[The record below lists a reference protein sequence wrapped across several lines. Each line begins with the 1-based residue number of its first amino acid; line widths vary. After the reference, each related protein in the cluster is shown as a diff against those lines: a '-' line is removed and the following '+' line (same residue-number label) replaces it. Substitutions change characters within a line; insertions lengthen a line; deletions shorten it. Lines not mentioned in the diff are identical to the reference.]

1 MAEKKKKYSAA
12 KTFGWSVLA
21 LILGVLLGFILVSY
35 YFFPK
40 DKGEFPVS
48 GDLQFHFLEL
58 GNKYNGDSIY
68 VKAGET
74 DILIDAGS
82 RADSA
87 DDISSY
93 VDRYCTDGVLEYV
106 IATHADQDHIA
117 AFAGNG
123 SNPSL
128 FTHYECEVIIDFP
141 LTNTD
146 SNTYQNYVAAREAE
160 TEAGAKHYTA
170 LQCYRETGGAQRVY
184 ELSDGIT
191 MEILYNY
198 YYENESSDE
207 NNYSVC
213 LLFRQGGRSFLLTGD
228 LEEKGEEYLV
238 EYNDLPEVEL
248 FKAGHHG
255 SKTSSTEALLSVI
268 RPKIVCVCCCAGH
281 NQYGAKPENVFPTQA
296 MIDRV
301 ANYTDRVYV
310 TSLYD
315 EESESEASMNGTIV
329 VTASASGV
337 TVSGSHNDT
346 LLKDTAWFLANRTMP
361 AAWESKNI
369 A

>member
-128 FTHYECEVIIDFP
+128 FTHYEC
-141 LTNTD
+141 
-146 SNTYQNYVAAREAE
+146 
-160 TEAGAKHYTA
+160 
-170 LQCYRETGGAQRVY
+170 
-184 ELSDGIT
+184 
-191 MEILYNY
+191 
-198 YYENESSDE
+198 
-207 NNYSVC
+207 C
-213 LLFRQGGRSFLLTGD
+213 LL
-228 LEEKGEEYLV
+228 Y
-238 EYNDLPEVEL
+238 
-248 FKAGHHG
+248 
-255 SKTSSTEALLSVI
+255 TSPSPRDCS
-268 RPKIVCVCCCAGH
+268 
-281 NQYGAKPENVFPTQA
+281 
-296 MIDRV
+296 
-301 ANYTDRVYV
+301 
-310 TSLYD
+310 
-315 EESESEASMNGTIV
+315 
-329 VTASASGV
+329 
-337 TVSGSHNDT
+337 
-346 LLKDTAWFLANRTMP
+346 
-361 AAWESKNI
+361 
-369 A
+369 